1 MSPNPMSTREIA
13 TDLITPLGAYLR
25 LRDGALDVLADHRRR
40 LPAADPFGWAV
51 RVACGAAVLNARL
64 AFAVAGCPAQVR
76 VRPDPE
82 RHETYSR
89 LYALYQRLYQSA
101 GDAFSE
107 IAALQAELT
116 R

>member
-1 MSPNPMSTREIA
+1 MRGAGIVRHFDDLAPMIKPGE
-13 TDLITPLGAYLR
+13 
-25 LRDGALDVLADHRRR
+25 
-40 LPAADPFGWAV
+40 
-51 RVACGAAVLNARL
+51 
-64 AFAVAGCPAQVR
+64 R

-101 GDAFSE
+101 GSAFSE